1 MSFHVP
7 ADLSSP
13 TVPLPCHEHQRRRI
27 STGHPRSTQQ
37 RHDLGPSHG
46 RLVAHLLGLPL
57 GAGGRLAEALIG
69 LAVPGRP
76 IGPWPRRTGAPE
88 ASATGQ
94 DRRDA
99 ERKRLGELGH
109 IGATG
114 EW

>member
-1 MSFHVP
+1 
-7 ADLSSP
+7 
-13 TVPLPCHEHQRRRI
+13 
-27 STGHPRSTQQ
+27 
-37 RHDLGPSHG
+37 
-46 RLVAHLLGLPL
+46 
-57 GAGGRLAEALIG
+57 LAEALIG